1 MLSLGSH
8 FEQPPACKT
17 RTTGT
22 HMRTRVYVTA
32 ICCIALAPLYGCESL
47 RDAERNMVKYRA
59 DPIIA
64 EKNETVD
71 VIAIISN
78 GTKTTAGI
86 AGPDFDKELQAL
98 AIAFEGTN
106 APQAVARRNLL
117 QDRLR
122 IAADARCEEYK
133 TIMFS
138 KQARANFWLGATS
151 LLFGA
156 AGAATSTIDVARS
169 FAGASALF
177 TGVRSE
183 YNQSYYLDKTITVLT
198 KAITQRQTEA
208 WTAIDVN
215 RSLPVAQYS
224 VLQAIR
230 DVSKY
235 HSACSLTGA
244 LELADKAIES
254 YDVNRSISLAVER
267 QRKLDELKT
276 LLKSTVPIDSSNET
290 AAPPSVPASGAK

>member
-1 MLSLGSH
+1 MKAVPNAVL
-8 FEQPPACKT
+8 
-17 RTTGT
+17 
-22 HMRTRVYVTA
+22 
-32 ICCIALAPLYGCESL
+32 CIAATAFGGCGSL

-59 DPIIA
+59 DPITV
-64 EKNETVD
+64 ERSETVD
-71 VIAIISN
+71 VIAILS
-78 GTKTTAGI
+78 GGAKTTAEI
-86 AGPDFDKELQAL
+86 DGPNFDKELQAL
-98 AIAFEGTN
+98 AIVFESSDPTT
-106 APQAVARRNLL
+106 AVARRNLL

-122 IAADARCEEYK
+122 IAADSRCEEYK
-133 TIMFS
+133 TVMFS
-138 KQARANFWLGATS
+138 KQARANFWLGTTS

-183 YNQSYYLDKTITVLT
+183 YNQSYYLDKTVHVLT
-198 KAITQRQTEA
+198 KAITQRQSEA

-215 RSLPVAQYS
+215 RALTLKQYS

-235 HSACSLTGA
+235 HAACSLTGA

-254 YDVNRSISLAVER
+254 YDVNRAITLTVER
-267 QRKLDELKT
+267 QKRIDELRRS
-276 LLKSTVPIDSSNET
+276 LQSSVPLE
-290 AAPPSVPASGAK
+290 PPSEAASAPSAPASGAK